1 MPSFGWFSLRAILE
15 RLDRIICL
23 LENGTGLSDEDRARL
38 EKSVKR
44 LEKLAAE
51 R

>member
-1 MPSFGWFSLRAILE
+1 MRAILE

-23 LENGTGLSDEDRARL
+23 LEKGQGLSDEDRARL
-38 EKSVKR
+38 EKSIKR
-44 LEKLAAE
+44 LERLAAE